1 MKTTIKQL
9 TCLVL
14 TVTTLLLGG
23 LSYAAPVLK
32 MGVEGAYP
40 PFNSIDA
47 SGKVVGFDVDIGN
60 ELCKRINR
68 QCQWVT
74 QQWDGMIPA
83 LQTGKFDVMVSSM
96 TITPERSAQ
105 VLFTVPYY
113 YSYAMMA
120 SHVGSGL
127 VFSREGLAG
136 KTIGIQAGTSHEPW
150 LPKKYGTGFQIK
162 PYPSTDDMFLD
173 FENGRLDGIFA
184 DVVIIKPWIAE
195 HGGDSVY
202 EQVGETVTDPD
213 LGNAIG
219 IAVRKEDTALA
230 AQLNK
235 AIGAIVED
243 GTFAAIAAKYFD
255 FPLR

>member
-9 TCLVL
+9 IGLAL
-14 TVTTLLLGG
+14 TSAALLLGG
-23 LSYAAPVLK
+23 LAQAAPVLK

-120 SHVGSGL
+120 APTGSGL

-150 LPKKYGTGFQIK
+150 LPKKYGTGFNIK

-184 DVVIIKPWIAE
+184 DVVIIEPWIAE
-195 HGGDSVY
+195 NGGAAVY
-202 EQVGETVTDPD
+202 EQVGETVTDPE
-213 LGNAIG
+213 LGNEIG
-219 IAVRKEDTALA
+219 IAVRKEDTALVA
-230 AQLNK
+230 ELNK
-235 AIGAIVED
+235 AITAMVED
-243 GTFAAIAAKYFD
+243 GTFAKIAAKYFS